1 MTRHIGTS
9 QHGRAGGRFLALLLA
24 LLLAMTSLSSHGAT
38 QADQPD
44 CLLTPQAAMQLDAAD
59 TDDHRCSAC
68 SALMPLPALSAA
80 EPAVPATVLAVTY
93 ADRTPLPPR
102 RPPRT

>member
-1 MTRHIGTS
+1 MTRQIAIS
-9 QHGRAGGRFLALLLA
+9 QHGRAGGQLLALLLA

-68 SALMPLPALSAA
+68 SALMPSLSMSTV
-80 EPAVPATVLAVTY
+80 EPAVPAITPAV
-93 ADRTPLPPR
+93 AHVKRPSLPPR
-102 RPPRT
+102 RPPKA